1 MEGLKCRK
9 ACGVRVSEGYNHITW
24 KIFKKGYKVGFW
36 QKMGIKGQKMGKKM
50 G

>member
-1 MEGLKCRK
+1 VPKGLQCNGFR
-9 ACGVRVSEGYNHITW
+9 GYNRITW